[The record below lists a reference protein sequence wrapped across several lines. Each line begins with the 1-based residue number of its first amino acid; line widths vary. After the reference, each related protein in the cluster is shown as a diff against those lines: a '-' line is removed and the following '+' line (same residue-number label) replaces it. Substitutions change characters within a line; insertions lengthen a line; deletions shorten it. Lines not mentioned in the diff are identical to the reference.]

1 MPPER
6 AAAFLNAQ
14 DRVWSAVRRELAQGR
29 KTGHWIW
36 FVFPQLAALGRSP
49 TARRFGIRD
58 LDEARAYL
66 ADDRLRERLEE
77 AARLMLAHAGTD
89 PETILGPL
97 DAMKLRSS
105 MTLFSRVPGA
115 SPVFRQVLD
124 TFYNGAPCPLT
135 LDALNR
141 A

>member
-1 MPPER
+1 
-6 AAAFLNAQ
+6 
-14 DRVWSAVRRELAQGR
+14 
-29 KTGHWIW
+29 
-36 FVFPQLAALGRSP
+36 
-49 TARRFGIRD
+49 
-58 LDEARAYL
+58 
-66 ADDRLRERLEE
+66 
-77 AARLMLAHAGTD
+77 MLAHSGTA